1 MTQVSDELAA
11 DLSDCRAMAE
21 RDESE
26 VPDGDP
32 DSIVRR
38 APFSDN
44 PQVGVRGQRA
54 QLRILEAAL
63 EVFGELGYHQTGI
76 ARITDV
82 AGCTRASF
90 YQYFSSKEDVFRHL
104 AAQVA
109 RQLIESAEVLDAIT
123 PDEAG
128 WKSVRAWVDRH
139 ADIYDRYQ
147 PVFEAFQAA
156 EDDDGSLTTSS
167 ARITQRHVATVRGKV
182 AGSTLTSRRLDH
194 VIELLLN
201 CMTRLPRN
209 GRVLRGA
216 TPTRPL
222 DEARLRTALTDV
234 IHRTLFGLDERVNVQ
249 PTPSQ
254 RAGRVPHGAE
264 LLTELTVI
272 APQSDLTPAGART
285 LGRLL
290 DAAHVV
296 LITRGY
302 HGTRVD
308 DITTAAGLSHGAF
321 YRYFENK
328 DEVVRLLA
336 TRAIQR
342 VSIAFNDIPDLDS
355 KPSADRSTAL
365 RRWLRQYA
373 TAYASE
379 AAMIR
384 VWIEATAD
392 DAVLSQES
400 GAALDWGRVR
410 MARFL
415 SPRRFGDIDGDALL
429 LVVLLDALGAR
440 GRGADV
446 IEAAALIVER
456 GMLGAATPSA

>member
-1 MTQVSDELAA
+1 
-11 DLSDCRAMAE
+11 MAE
-21 RDESE
+21 RDESDL
-26 VPDGDP
+26 PDGDP

-104 AAQVA
+104 AGQVA
-109 RQLIESAEVLDAIT
+109 RQLIASAEALDAIT
-123 PDEAG
+123 RDEAG
-128 WKSVRAWVDRH
+128 WKSVRAWVDRY

-156 EDDDGSLTTSS
+156 EENDDSLTTSS
-167 ARITQRHVATVRGKV
+167 ARITQRHVATVRAKV
-182 AGSTLTSRRLDH
+182 AASTLPSRRVDD

-234 IHRTLFGLDERVNVQ
+234 LHRTLFGLDERVNVQ

-254 RAGRVPHGAE
+254 RAGRVPRGAE
-264 LLTELTVI
+264 LLAELTLM
-272 APQSDLTPAGART
+272 APQTDLTPAGART

-342 VSIAFNDIPDLDS
+342 VSISFNDVPDLGRPPTPDG
-355 KPSADRSTAL
+355 STAL

-384 VWIEATAD
+384 VWIEATAGD
-392 DAVLSQES
+392 VVRSMES
-400 GAALDWGRVR
+400 AAALDWGRAR
-410 MARFL
+410 MARYL
-415 SPRRFGDIDGDALL
+415 SPRGFGDIDSDALL

-440 GRGADV
+440 GRGGDV
-446 IEAAALIVER
+446 IEAAALVVER
-456 GMLGAATPSA
+456 GLLGTTPPA